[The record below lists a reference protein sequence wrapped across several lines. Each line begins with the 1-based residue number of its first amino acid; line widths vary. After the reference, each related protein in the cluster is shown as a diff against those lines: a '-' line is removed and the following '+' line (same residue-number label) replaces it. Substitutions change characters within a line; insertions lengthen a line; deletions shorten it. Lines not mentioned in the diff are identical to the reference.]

1 MEGFYAGQIDKWN
14 MTDAAL
20 KETWRPNLIKFLN
33 IFTSNLII
41 KEHESEIYMQK
52 IYIRRLGHQMYDF
65 CE

>member
-1 MEGFYAGQIDKWN
+1 

-20 KETWRPNLIKFLN
+20 KETWRPYLIKFLN

-41 KEHESEIYMQK
+41 KEHESEMYMQK